1 MRALAVDPGSIKTG
15 FAVLEYRSG
24 KTIYITSGT
33 IFLERDKKLPDRLC
47 NLAEDLR
54 VLCQKYKPQHLA
66 LESVFFAKNA
76 QSALKLGHAR
86 GVVLLTGASFNM
98 EIFEYSPTEVKSS
111 VCGSGRADKAQIEH
125 MTRLLLKLPSN
136 FQFSSSDHSDALAI
150 GLTHLQTWESRRR
163 TSHDCTAAWTTRTQK
178 PHPVRD

>member
-98 EIFEYSPTEVKSS
+98 EIFEYSPTEV
-111 VCGSGRADKAQIEH
+111 
-125 MTRLLLKLPSN
+125 
-136 FQFSSSDHSDALAI
+136 
-150 GLTHLQTWESRRR
+150 
-163 TSHDCTAAWTTRTQK
+163 
-178 PHPVRD
+178 